1 MDKPEFRKSVEE
13 LVIINHIEI
22 IKLGDLILKK
32 KVGEGGQAKVYKGT
46 FKDKQIA
53 IKVLQN
59 VDYKCFAH
67 ELVIIAYL
75 EHPNIPKFYGI
86 VIEQNVLSLVFEFI
100 DGKNLDEFKPSDFT
114 IEQKLKIIYELASCI
129 EYIHKNKFIHRDLKP
144 ENLML
149 GTDGHIYLIDFGIA
163 KVITKE
169 DYTVTR
175 AKGTVNYLS
184 PECLVPTEIGENEQ
198 IISTITPKVDV
209 WAFGCIVSWLFSG
222 FVPWTDKYKDLAP
235 VIQQVLVKKFPFS
248 IPKNINIPSVV
259 QVIKMATQ
267 VELDKRSTMSEIKQ
281 YMEDNKMGC

>member
-1 MDKPEFRKSVEE
+1 MDKPEFKKTVEE
-13 LVIINHIEI
+13 LVIINHIEKI
-22 IKLGDLILKK
+22 NLGDLQLKK
-32 KVGEGGQAKVYKGT
+32 KIGEGGQAKVYKGT
-46 FKDKQIA
+46 YKDKQIA

-75 EHPNIPKFYGI
+75 EHLNIPKFYGI
-86 VIEQNVLSLVFEFI
+86 VIEPNILSLVFEFI
-100 DGKNLDEFKPSDFT
+100 DGKNLDEFKPSDFS
-114 IEQKLKIIYELASCI
+114 IDQKLKIIYELASCI

-149 GTDGHIYLIDFGIA
+149 GKDGHIYLIDFGIA

-175 AKGTVNYLS
+175 AKGTINYLS
-184 PECLVPTEIGENEQ
+184 PECLDPTEIGENEQ

-222 FVPWTDKYKDLAP
+222 FVPWTDKFKDMAP
-235 VIQQVLVKKFPFS
+235 IIQQVLVKKIPFS
-248 IPKNINIPSVV
+248 IPKNINIPNVI
-259 QVIKMATQ
+259 QVIKMACE
-267 VELDKRSTMSEIKQ
+267 VDLDKRATMSEIKSFL
-281 YMEDNKMGC
+281 ESNKMGC